1 MKKLVLVVMS
11 LFVLMLAGCASSSA
25 PEETTSTGADPTVV
39 DSDHYKVEFEND
51 RVRIIRITYGPGEK
65 SVMHYHP
72 DSVVVFLTDVKGQFT
87 LPDGG
92 AEGVEVEAGMAG
104 WADGGQH
111 LPENLGDE
119 PFELVLVE
127 LKEYAAEAGETGET
141 GPDPAEVDSD
151 HYKVE
156 FENDS
161 VRIVRITY
169 GPGEKSV
176 MHYHPA
182 DIAVFLTDG
191 NTRFTLPDGST
202 EDVEVK
208 RGMAVWG
215 DSGQHLPEN
224 TGDEPFELVLV
235 ELKN

>member
-1 MKKLVLVVMS
+1 M
-11 LFVLMLAGCASSSA
+11 
-25 PEETTSTGADPTVV
+25 
-39 DSDHYKVEFEND
+39 
-51 RVRIIRITYGPGEK
+51 
-65 SVMHYHP
+65 
-72 DSVVVFLTDVKGQFT
+72 
-87 LPDGG
+87 
-92 AEGVEVEAGMAG
+92 
-104 WADGGQH
+104 
-111 LPENLGDE
+111 
-119 PFELVLVE
+119 
-127 LKEYAAEAGETGET
+127 
-141 GPDPAEVDSD
+141 VDSD

-176 MHYHPA
+176 MHHHPGNV
-182 DIAVFLTDG
+182 AVFLTDG

-202 EDVEVK
+202 EDAEVK

-215 DSGQHLPEN
+215 DAGQHLPEN